1 MRVLRIL
8 AGPGAR
14 RHLLEHG
21 LRAEHV
27 GVVVGA
33 AAGPKGLVLNA
44 LDRFLFGRWL
54 ADVARPVHLLGAS
67 IGAWR
72 FAHACLPDAD
82 AALAQLAHDYIHESY
97 AHPSG
102 GWPPAAHVSGV
113 MRRRLESHFA
123 GREAEILAHPR
134 YRLHAFTSRGCHPWL
149 QPGAQWRTWALYAGA
164 IAANTVSRRALAHWL
179 ERVVFSDPRDPLPLS
194 LLDYRT
200 QQVALDARNLR
211 DAVLASCSI
220 PFWLEPVRDLPGAP
234 AGAYWDGG
242 ITDYHLHLDYA
253 SMRAE
258 SPRAPLVLYPHLYPN
273 VVPGWLDKGLRHR
286 HRATARLDNV
296 VLVIPHD
303 DWVRS
308 LPNGRVP
315 ERQDF
320 KRFRHDEAERVR
332 AWTRAVAESARL
344 AEAFAALVSRGGA
357 IEAEPLV

>member
-8 AGPGAR
+8 AGPVAR
-14 RHLLEHG
+14 RHLRERG
-21 LRAEHV
+21 LRASDV

-33 AAGPKGLVLNA
+33 AAGPKGLALNG
-44 LDRFLFGRWL
+44 LDRFLFGHWL
-54 ADVARPVHLLGAS
+54 GQGGHVVHLLGAS

-97 AHPSG
+97 AHPDG
-102 GWPPAAHVSGV
+102 GWPPAAHVSAV

-123 GREAEILAHPR
+123 GREAQLLAHPR
-134 YRLHAFTSRGCHPWL
+134 YRLHAFTSRGCHPWFA
-149 QPGAQWRTWALYAGA
+149 PGAAWRTWALYGGA
-164 IAANTVSRRALAHWL
+164 LAANTVSRHAMAAFL
-179 ERVVFSDPRDPLPLS
+179 ERVVFSDPRDPLPLA

-200 QQVALDARNLR
+200 QQVPLGQDNLR

-220 PFWLEPVRDLPGAP
+220 PFWLEPVRDIAGAP

-253 SMRAE
+253 SMRAAT
-258 SPRAPLVLYPHLYPN
+258 PRSPLVLYPHLQAT

-296 VLVIPHD
+296 VLVVPHEE
-303 DWVRS
+303 WVRT
-308 LPNGRVP
+308 LPDGKLPDRS
-315 ERQDF
+315 DF
-320 KRFRHDEAERVR
+320 KRHARQETARVR
-332 AWTRAVAESARL
+332 AWTTAVAESERL
-344 AEAFAALVSRGGA
+344 GAEFAALVGRDT